1 MKWSPFKPGSTESN
15 GLMFT
20 KISGLVDGHNCLF
33 TSLSFFNFSTTLPWQ
48 PIKVKKIGVFPG
60 PIYFVALPFRNRLQY
75 RNSNFKRLNTMNFS
89 TLFFDILWWHSV
101 QKSQFMLLTITPLY
115 AFPFFSSP
123 IQVAV
128 VKSCGPTT
136 NSGVVRPGS
145 SATCLT
151 VGLTNSEI
159 AKVQEF

>member
-1 MKWSPFKPGSTESN
+1 LLSCSMQLDWFTCLARSANWPKGLYILPMFFLYFFIFVMKWSPFKPGSTESN

-89 TLFFDILWWHSV
+89 TLFFDILW
-101 QKSQFMLLTITPLY
+101 
-115 AFPFFSSP
+115 
-123 IQVAV
+123 
-128 VKSCGPTT
+128 
-136 NSGVVRPGS
+136 
-145 SATCLT
+145 
-151 VGLTNSEI
+151 
-159 AKVQEF
+159 